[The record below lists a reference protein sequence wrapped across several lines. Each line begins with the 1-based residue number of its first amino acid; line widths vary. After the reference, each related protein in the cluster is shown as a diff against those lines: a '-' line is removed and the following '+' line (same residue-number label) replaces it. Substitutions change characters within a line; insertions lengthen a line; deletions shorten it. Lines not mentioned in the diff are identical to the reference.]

1 MSTGSNPIAEIEKRA
16 RIEAM
21 IRKGMDDARRREWQ
35 PTPPKRLYLWAP
47 LDDQPRIAAWLD
59 WKDEIGT
66 FRYTPEWL
74 GAEGAY
80 ALEPINLPMAEAAIE
95 ATENR
100 GIPGVVA
107 DAGPDSWGSRIL
119 EWTLH
124 DGPRNAFE
132 KVLACA
138 GRGVG
143 ALVATSVE
151 DASPP
156 FARRTNHDD
165 PLDPIEHACWTIV
178 EGVERD
184 TAMDDLLRNHCIG
197 LGGARAKAAVVLGGR
212 EVISK
217 FQNTKWDYWDI
228 PRVEAACLATARHAG
243 IDVVTAT
250 LGSANDR
257 SVLLVDRFD
266 RKDGKPIHYLSARS
280 LLNAFGDAEMETR
293 PPQGRATYAAIVAA
307 AHRIGVEG
315 AGKEM
320 FRRMAF
326 NYAIGNTDDHLRNHG
341 FLFNG
346 WWRLAPAFDLVVIG
360 GPAHEIGLGKN
371 GLQRTRENVLS
382 RVKDFGLT
390 LADATGLL
398 DQAIDAAR
406 GMRAELDRLGV
417 TPKQRDQVVGRLCA
431 EAKGCRPMI

>member
-1 MSTGSNPIAEIEKRA
+1 MDEIEKKA
-16 RIEAM
+16 RFEAM
-21 IRKGMDDARRREWQ
+21 IRKGMEEARRREWH

-47 LDDQPRIAAWLD
+47 LNDQPCIAAWLD

-66 FRYTPEWL
+66 FHYTPEWL

-80 ALEPINLPMAEAAIE
+80 ALDPINLPLADEAVE
-95 ATENR
+95 AVENR

-107 DAGPDSWGSRIL
+107 DAGPDSWGSGIL
-119 EWTLH
+119 ELTLREW
-124 DGPRNAFE
+124 PRNAFE
-132 KVLACA
+132 RVLPSA

-143 ALVATSVE
+143 ALLATLVEEPGAPLYSRMNNASV
-151 DASPP
+151 DQ
-156 FARRTNHDD
+156 
-165 PLDPIEHACWTIV
+165 IEQACWAIV
-178 EGVERD
+178 EGAERD
-184 TAMDDLLRNHCIG
+184 PSLDDFLRGNCGG
-197 LGGARAKAAVVLGGR
+197 LGGARPKAAAVVGGR
-212 EVISK
+212 EVIAK

-228 PRVEAACLATARHAG
+228 PRVEAACLASARRAG

-250 LGSANDR
+250 LETANGR

-266 RKDGKPIHYLSARS
+266 RKGRKPVHYISARS

-360 GPAHEIGLGKN
+360 GPAHEIGLGK
-371 GLQRTRENVLS
+371 V
-382 RVKDFGLT
+382 
-390 LADATGLL
+390 
-398 DQAIDAAR
+398 
-406 GMRAELDRLGV
+406 
-417 TPKQRDQVVGRLCA
+417 
-431 EAKGCRPMI
+431 